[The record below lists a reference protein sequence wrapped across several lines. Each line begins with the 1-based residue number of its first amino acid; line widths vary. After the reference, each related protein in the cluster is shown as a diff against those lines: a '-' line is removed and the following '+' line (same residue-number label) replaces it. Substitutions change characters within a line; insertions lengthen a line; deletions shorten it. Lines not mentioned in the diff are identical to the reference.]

1 MAKVWLKS
9 KLQNL
14 AMKKKEAY
22 VTRSVTL
29 PRIDQKQLLERASAN
44 SGINQGV
51 VFAAAAAISNEFENF
66 LMNGH
71 SVEIPLVGSFRFGVN
86 AKATDT
92 EAEAGAGQVYR
103 RKILYVPSK
112 ALWRK
117 LQQVSL
123 IDHEEDEPEDSEDDE
138 NNG

>member
-22 VTRSVTL
+22 VTRSITL
-29 PRIDQKQLLERASAN
+29 PRIDKDTLLARAADN
-44 SGINQGV
+44 SGIRRGV
-51 VFAAAAAISNEFENF
+51 FYQAVDALCNEFKNF

-71 SVEIPLVGSFRFGVN
+71 SVEVPEVGSFRFGVN

-92 EAEAGAGQVYR
+92 EAEAGAGQAYR
-103 RKILYVPSK
+103 RKIHYVPNKS
-112 ALWRK
+112 LWRM

-123 IDHEEDEPEDSEDDE
+123 IDHNETDEDDE
-138 NNG
+138 EPEP

>member
-1 MAKVWLKS
+1 MAKVWLKT

-29 PRIDQKQLLERASAN
+29 PRIDKEQLLERAADN
-44 SGINQGV
+44 SGISRGIV
-51 VFAAAAAISNEFENF
+51 YVAADAICREFENQ
-66 LMNGH
+66 LLNGH

-92 EAEAGAGQVYR
+92 EKEAGAAQVYR
-103 RKILYVPSK
+103 RKILYLPSK

-117 LQQVSL
+117 LQQVRL
-123 IDHEEDEPEDSEDDE
+123 IGVNEDDGS
-138 NNG
+138 NAGSGING

>member
-1 MAKVWLKS
+1 MGKIWIKS

-29 PRIDQKQLLERASAN
+29 PRIDKDQLLERAADN
-44 SGINQGV
+44 SGIRRGV
-51 VFAAAAAISNEFENF
+51 VYAAADAITNEIENF

-71 SVEIPLVGSFRFGVN
+71 SVEVPLLGNFRFGVK

-92 EAEAGAGQVYR
+92 RKEAGASQVYR
-103 RKILYVPSK
+103 RRIIYKPSK
-112 ALWRK
+112 PIWRR
-117 LQQVSL
+117 LQTVNL
-123 IDHEEDEPEDSEDDE
+123 VDIDEEEEGNGDD

>member
-1 MAKVWLKS
+1 MARVWLKS

-29 PRIDQKQLLERASAN
+29 PRITGDQLLERAADN
-44 SGINQGV
+44 SGISRGIIY
-51 VFAAAAAISNEFENF
+51 AAADAINNEFQNYI
-66 LMNGH
+66 MNGH

-103 RKILYVPSK
+103 RKIHYVPSK
-112 ALWRK
+112 ELWRQ

-123 IDHEEDEPEDSEDDE
+123 VPQPADDEDDDESEPEP
-138 NNG
+138 

>member
-22 VTRSVTL
+22 VTRSFTL
-29 PRIDQKQLLERASAN
+29 PRITAEQLMARALDN
-44 SGINQGV
+44 SGLRKGV
-51 VFAAAAAISNEFENF
+51 FYAAVDALCNEFKNF

-71 SVEIPLVGSFRFGVN
+71 SVEVSEVGSFRFGVN

-103 RKILYVPSK
+103 RKILYVPNK
-112 ALWRK
+112 NLWRM

-123 IDHEEDEPEDSEDDE
+123 EQYEGDNTDDEEEPEP
-138 NNG
+138 

>member
-1 MAKVWLKS
+1 MGKIWIKS

-29 PRIDQKQLLERASAN
+29 PRIDKDTLLERAADN
-44 SGINQGV
+44 SGIRKGV
-51 VFAAAAAISNEFENF
+51 VYAAADAITNEIENF
-66 LMNGH
+66 LLNGH
-71 SVEIPLVGSFRFGVN
+71 SVEIPLLGSFRFGVN

-103 RKILYVPSK
+103 RKIIYTPSK
-112 ALWRK
+112 PIWRAL
-117 LQQVSL
+117 QTVSL
-123 IDHEEDEPEDSEDDE
+123 VDVSEQDDDDDDDGG
-138 NNG
+138 NG